1 MTSPTSV
8 DATEPKPS
16 LDGVRVLDLSRL
28 VAGNVTSVVLAD
40 FGADVIKVEHP
51 ERGDDLRR
59 WSEKGIETWWKVYG
73 RNKRSLALDLK
84 DAESLEALKSLVS
97 TAQVLIENFVPGK
110 LEELGL
116 GPDVL
121 HGISPKLV
129 IVRVSGWGQ
138 TGPYRHRPGFGTL
151 VEAMS
156 GFAHL
161 NGFPDKPPALPP
173 LAMADMYAGLYG
185 AFGALAAIRAAERDG
200 RGQVVDVSLFESM
213 FSTIASE
220 AVKFAAT
227 GAVSERQGNQAVNT
241 APRNVYVCGD
251 GEYVA
256 LSASVQ
262 TMFERLTRTI
272 GMEQLIDDPRFRTN
286 EDRVE
291 HCDPLNVILS
301 EYFGKKSRE
310 THLSEMEAAGVTVA
324 PVLTAGDLVD
334 HPYAAGRGLFV
345 EDSGQAA
352 DPFPIPAAVPRLTE
366 TPGKFQRP
374 APELGEHTNE
384 ILEEVRNLARGSTD
398 CQDEKHSD
406 RGND

>member
-1 MTSPTSV
+1 MGNSDTII
-8 DATEPKPS
+8 
-16 LDGVRVLDLSRL
+16 LDYRLLGLLLTCSIFLVVLLTFCFIFWGLFIFAYFKKNGNLKTMFYYLYYWKTFIVRFTNRKSRFTQL
-28 VAGNVTSVVLAD
+28 NYDFTNYMLLSVV
-40 FGADVIKVEHP
+40 
-51 ERGDDLRR
+51 
-59 WSEKGIETWWKVYG
+59 
-73 RNKRSLALDLK
+73 
-84 DAESLEALKSLVS
+84 
-97 TAQVLIENFVPGK
+97 
-110 LEELGL
+110 
-116 GPDVL
+116 
-121 HGISPKLV
+121 
-129 IVRVSGWGQ
+129 
-138 TGPYRHRPGFGTL
+138 
-151 VEAMS
+151 
-156 GFAHL
+156 
-161 NGFPDKPPALPP
+161 
-173 LAMADMYAGLYG
+173 
-185 AFGALAAIRAAERDG
+185 
-200 RGQVVDVSLFESM
+200 VVDVSLFESM

>member
-1 MTSPTSV
+1 MSEPTQAS
-8 DATEPKPS
+8 AALP

-59 WSEKGIETWWKVYG
+59 WSEDGIETWWKVYG

-84 DAESLEALKSLVS
+84 DATDLDSLRRLVA
-97 TAQVLIENFVPGK
+97 TAHVFVENFVPGK

-121 HGISPKLV
+121 FGLNTRLV

-138 TGPYRHRPGFGTL
+138 TGPYRDRPGFGTL

-161 NGFPDKPPALPP
+161 NGFADRPPALPP

-185 AFGALAAIRAAERDG
+185 AFGTLAALRVVERDG

-227 GAVSERQGNQAVNT
+227 GRVSERQGNQAVNT
-241 APRNVYVCGD
+241 APRNVYACAD
-251 GEYVA
+251 GRYVA

-262 TMFERLTRTI
+262 TMFERLARTI
-272 GMEQLIDDPRFRTN
+272 GREDLIDDPRYATN
-286 EDRVE
+286 EARVRNAE
-291 HCDPLNVILS
+291 DLNDLLGAF
-301 EYFGKKSRE
+301 FGARSRDDVLE
-310 THLSEMEAAGVTVA
+310 EMDAAGVTVA
-324 PVLTAGDLVD
+324 PVLTAGELVG
-334 HPYAAGRGLFV
+334 HPYATGRGLFDTV
-345 EDSGQAA
+345 EDTEIG
-352 DPFPIPAAVPRLTE
+352 DCPVPAAIPRLSN
-366 TPGKFQRP
+366 TPGQFRRP
-374 APELGEHTNE
+374 APGLGEHTEE
-384 ILEEVRNLARGSTD
+384 ILAELRGATAT
-398 CQDEKHSD
+398 
-406 RGND
+406 